1 MKRIFTTTLRL
12 NTDNEEDRRAWSYLQ
27 KLDRKKYRSYNKAIV
42 AAVNDYFG
50 RQEKLENDPYLETRE
65 KEDAFMQKIMDTISS
80 TLRFMPMPYAV
91 AMQPAETPK
100 PTEVQM
106 DDDDLA
112 TALDFI
118 DSF

>member
-27 KLDRKKYRSYNKAIV
+27 HLDRKKHRSYNKAIV

-65 KEDAFMQKIMDTISS
+65 KEDAFMQKIMGTISS
-80 TLRFMPMPYAV
+80 TLRFIPIPVPA
-91 AMQPAETPK
+91 AMQSSEEPK
-100 PTEVQM
+100 PTEIQM
-106 DDDDLA
+106 EDDDPPLP
-112 TALDFI
+112 LLPI
-118 DSF
+118 